1 MEEEDRDSGWRG
13 KEESAEVQTVVM
25 ILMGERYLVVRK
37 AVDEGFDLAPG
48 LSSDSAI
55 STSQLCSPVKLQTL
69 ILGFRQPL
77 GSYVILAVFL
87 VAIGP
92 TRDAW
97 IAFLRSSG

>member
-13 KEESAEVQTVVM
+13 KGESAEVQTVVM

-55 STSQLCSPVKLQTL
+55 STSQPCSPGKLQPL

-77 GSYVILAVFL
+77 GSYAILAVFL
-87 VAIGP
+87 VALVP
-92 TRDAW
+92 TMPGSDT
-97 IAFLRSSG
+97 